1 MCLSWS
7 QKVSVDSIALFQFK
21 HVYCVV
27 TVNTCVHEC
36 GCCGVTFLFVL
47 HALVCTSGCGSEN
60 QSAYACAWAC
70 VRVYT
75 DGVCM
80 HKKRVKSD
88 GRFQLSTGAQPQNES
103 VELIEDFNEVSPTFL
118 LATPAGR
125 KDHRRLHLATA
136 ANSSHWRSG
145 NLVLFFSHSTQLASY
160 RVSSDTID

>member
-1 MCLSWS
+1 M
-7 QKVSVDSIALFQFK
+7 DSIALSQFK

-60 QSAYACAWAC
+60 QSVYACAWAC

-103 VELIEDFNEVSPTFL
+103 VELVEDFNEVSPTFL
-118 LATPAGR
+118 LAILRPDGKITGDYIWQLPQ
-125 KDHRRLHLATA
+125 T
-136 ANSSHWRSG
+136 
-145 NLVLFFSHSTQLASY
+145 VLIGAREIWFCF
-160 RVSSDTID
+160 